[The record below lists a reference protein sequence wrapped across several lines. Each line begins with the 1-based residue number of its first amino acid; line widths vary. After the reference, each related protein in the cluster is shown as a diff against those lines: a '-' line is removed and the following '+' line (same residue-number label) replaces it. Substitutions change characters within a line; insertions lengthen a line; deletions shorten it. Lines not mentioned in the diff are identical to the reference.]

1 MLPVLDARAEKRQE
15 HRTILPVKSRLLILA
30 FTTLLSIASAADT
43 ATTAPRASTP
53 ETILFVGN
61 SFTFGAGSAA
71 RYYRA
76 ETVTD
81 LNGDK
86 QGGVPALFKV
96 FANQAGLD
104 YAVSLETIGGS
115 GFELH
120 LEKKADLIG
129 RAWDHVVLQGQSMMD
144 NTKPGDST
152 KLVRTTKQIAELLS
166 SKNPRVNLRLMAT
179 WSRADQTYPEKGA
192 WHGKSIEQMALDVRR
207 GYDLAAAGTPQIRA
221 VLPVGEAWNRAF
233 KAGVA
238 DPNPYDGI
246 AFGQV
251 DLWTNDHYHASSYG
265 YYLEALIVFGDL
277 TGLDPRSLGKAERAA
292 NDLGFSQKQA
302 EALQKIAFEELSATP
317 KRPALHPFTPVK
329 LPR

>member
-1 MLPVLDARAEKRQE
+1 MKLRLRFLAPVFAA
-15 HRTILPVKSRLLILA
+15 
-30 FTTLLSIASAADT
+30 LLSFSPAAER
-43 ATTAPRASTP
+43 AP
-53 ETILFVGN
+53 EKILFVGN

-86 QGGVPALFKV
+86 QGGVPALFKA

-104 YAVSLETIGGS
+104 YAVSLETVGGS

-129 RAWDHVVLQGQSMMD
+129 QAWDHVVLQAQSMMD
-144 NTKPGDST
+144 NTKPGDPT
-152 KLVRTTKQIAELLS
+152 KLVRTTKEIAELFGR
-166 SKNPRVNLRLMAT
+166 KNPRVALRLVAT

-192 WHGKSIEQMALDVRR
+192 WHGKSIEQMALDIRR
-207 GYDLAAAGTPQIRA
+207 GFDLAAAGSSLIRA

-265 YYLEALIVFGDL
+265 YYLSALIIFGDL
-277 TGLDPRSLGKAERAA
+277 TGLDPRSLGKTERAA
-292 NDLGFSQKQA
+292 NDLGFSATQA
-302 EALQKIAFEELSATP
+302 AALQQVAFDELSATP
-317 KRPALHPFTPVK
+317 GRAPLKAFKPVK

>member
-1 MLPVLDARAEKRQE
+1 MIPRFL
-15 HRTILPVKSRLLILA
+15 SFA
-30 FTTLLSIASAADT
+30 FVAFLSVASAAET
-43 ATTAPRASTP
+43 SVAPRSGAP

-71 RYYRA
+71 RYYRS

-81 LNGDK
+81 LNGEK
-86 QGGVPALFKV
+86 QGGVPAIFKA

-120 LEKKADLIG
+120 LEKKSELIA
-129 RAWDHVVLQGQSMMD
+129 RAWDHVMLQGQSMMD
-144 NTKPGDST
+144 NQKPGDST
-152 KLVRTTKQIAELLS
+152 KLVRTTKEIAALFVA
-166 SKNPRVNLRLMAT
+166 KNPRVQLRLVAT

-192 WHGKSIEQMALDVRR
+192 WHGKPIEQMALDVRR
-207 GYDLAAAGTPQIRA
+207 GYDLAAAGTPLIRA

-246 AFGQV
+246 SFGQV

-265 YYLEALIVFGDL
+265 YYLSALITFGEL

-292 NDLGFSQKQA
+292 NDLGFSATQA
-302 EALQKIAFEELSATP
+302 AALQQVAYDELKATP
-317 KRPALHPFTPVK
+317 GRAELRPFTPVK

>member
-1 MLPVLDARAEKRQE
+1 MHLRLLTLTFAALLSFSTAADSPTAAARAAK
-15 HRTILPVKSRLLILA
+15 
-30 FTTLLSIASAADT
+30 
-43 ATTAPRASTP
+43 P

-81 LNGDK
+81 LNGEK
-86 QGGVPALFKV
+86 QGGVPALFKA

-104 YAVSLETIGGS
+104 YAVSLETVGGA

-129 RAWDHVVLQGQSMMD
+129 RAWDHVILQAQSMLD
-144 NTKPGDST
+144 NKQPGDAT
-152 KLVRTTKQIAELLS
+152 KLVATTKQIAELFLA
-166 SKNPRVNLRLMAT
+166 KNPRVHLRLVAT

-192 WHGKSIEQMALDVRR
+192 WHGQPIEQMALDVRR
-207 GYDLAAAGTPQIRA
+207 GFDLAAAGAPAIRA

-251 DLWTNDHYHASSYG
+251 SLWTNDHYHASSYG
-265 YYLEALIVFGDL
+265 YYLSALIIFGDL
-277 TGLDPRSLGKAERAA
+277 TGLDPRALGKTERAA
-292 NDLGFSQKQA
+292 ADLGFSQVQA
-302 EALQKIAFEELSATP
+302 AALQQVAYDELSATP
-317 KRPALHPFTPVK
+317 KRPALRTFTPVK

>member
-1 MLPVLDARAEKRQE
+1 VK
-15 HRTILPVKSRLLILA
+15 HRFRLLA
-30 FTTLLSIASAADT
+30 LLQVSFLSFAAAAETSAVAPKT
-43 ATTAPRASTP
+43 AAP

-81 LNGDK
+81 LNGEK
-86 QGGVPALFKV
+86 QGGVPALFKA

-129 RAWDHVVLQGQSMMD
+129 RAWDHVILQGQSMMD
-144 NTKPGDST
+144 NKKPGDSA
-152 KLVRTTKQIAELLS
+152 KLVSTTKQIADLFLA
-166 SKNPRVNLRLMAT
+166 KNPRAHLRLVAT
-179 WSRADQTYPEKGA
+179 WSRADQTYPAKGA

-207 GYDLAAAGTPQIRA
+207 GCDLAAAGTPPIRA

-251 DLWTNDHYHASSYG
+251 GLWTNDHYHASSYG
-265 YYLEALIVFGDL
+265 YYLSALIIFGDL
-277 TGLDPRSLGKAERAA
+277 TGLDPRSLGQAERAA
-292 NDLGFSQKQA
+292 ADLGFSQTQA
-302 EALQKIAFEELSATP
+302 AALQQVASDELKATP
-317 KRPALHPFTPVK
+317 GRAELRVFTPVK

>member
-1 MLPVLDARAEKRQE
+1 MNSALLRHLFSVALVALALVATPTLRAQATPPPAARA
-15 HRTILPVKSRLLILA
+15 
-30 FTTLLSIASAADT
+30 
-43 ATTAPRASTP
+43 APTKAP
-53 ETILFVGN
+53 ETILFIGN

-86 QGGVPALFKV
+86 QGGVPALFKAFV
-96 FANQAGLD
+96 NQAGLD

-120 LEKKADLIG
+120 LEKKTELIA
-129 RAWDHVVLQGQSMMD
+129 RAWDHVILQGQSMMD
-144 NTKPGDST
+144 NLKPGDAT
-152 KLVRTTKQIAELLS
+152 KLVRTTKEIAELLLA
-166 SKNPRVNLRLMAT
+166 KNPRVNLRLVAT

-192 WHGKSIEQMALDVRR
+192 WHGKSIEAMALDVRR
-207 GYDLAAAGTPQIRA
+207 GYDLAAASAPAIRA

-233 KAGVA
+233 KAGIA

-251 DLWTNDHYHASSYG
+251 SLWTNDHYHASSYG
-265 YYLEALIVFGDL
+265 YYLSALVIFGDL
-277 TGLDPRSLGKAERAA
+277 TGLDPRALGKTERAA
-292 NDLGFSQKQA
+292 SDLGFSQLQA
-302 EALQKIAFEELSATP
+302 AALQQVAYDELVATP
-317 KRPALHPFTPVK
+317 GRPSLKEFTPVK